1 MTVYI
6 NLVVVY
12 ILILVVNQVFFPVFH
27 NYLPAAVCTPT
38 CLHGTCTSPGV
49 CTCNAGWTGGAC
61 SVGNTIIHNN
71 DKDLTLITELLSFM
85 MITDINECG
94 TSNGGCEHTCT
105 NTDGSYYCSCNS
117 GYSLDGDGHACNG
130 EQ

>member
-1 MTVYI
+1 M
-6 NLVVVY
+6 
-12 ILILVVNQVFFPVFH
+12 
-27 NYLPAAVCTPT
+27 
-38 CLHGTCTSPGV
+38 

-71 DKDLTLITELLSFM
+71 DKDLTLITALLSCM

-94 TSNGGCEHTCT
+94 TDNGGCAQNCT
-105 NTDGSYYCSCNS
+105 NTDGSYNCSCAS
-117 GYSLDGDGHACNG
+117 GYVLDEDGHACNG